1 MGLAMTTCCKIER
14 PDPQTLFNRYLE
26 LFSNTVLG
34 GATIIPESNEWYA
47 ASVNYAIAEE
57 FYAISEQAWKERDPR
72 TACCENLIALAAADG
87 VYPLPASFAQG
98 FIKVTGIPGAAL
110 PAPLEFTVGSL
121 TYVTA
126 APSQQPNQI
135 GPDGT
140 AVIRVRSLTAGE
152 IGNQALQTG
161 TLNQNLPGV
170 NKPVEVCGASFCNGA
185 PAESCEAFRA
195 RYLRRLRY
203 QPRATNVWI
212 RDKLLEWP
220 CATRAL
226 QRAGSCCKCSDC
238 EPAGECGCRECGGK
252 LEFYVMFDNTFPCGI
267 APQSVIDEINLW
279 MFGSPQ
285 GYGLGQVEVGIC
297 GAIVPVRPIPINVF
311 LDISDCVSTSQL
323 KAVDS
328 LIREFFTT
336 IEPSQPLWTRTL
348 DALLVQTLGAQ
359 TNFAV
364 RFELVNDSDR
374 ENAYV
379 DGCGIEPDCDYL
391 PCLNELTIVRPED
404 VGFC

>member
-1 MGLAMTTCCKIER
+1 
-14 PDPQTLFNRYLE
+14 
-26 LFSNTVLG
+26 
-34 GATIIPESNEWYA
+34 
-47 ASVNYAIAEE
+47 
-57 FYAISEQAWKERDPR
+57 
-72 TACCENLIALAAADG
+72 
-87 VYPLPASFAQG
+87 
-98 FIKVTGIPGAAL
+98 
-110 PAPLEFTVGSL
+110 
-121 TYVTA
+121 
-126 APSQQPNQI
+126 
-135 GPDGT
+135 
-140 AVIRVRSLTAGE
+140 
-152 IGNQALQTG
+152 
-161 TLNQNLPGV
+161 
-170 NKPVEVCGASFCNGA
+170 
-185 PAESCEAFRA
+185 
-195 RYLRRLRY
+195 
-203 QPRATNVWI
+203 
-212 RDKLLEWP
+212 
-220 CATRAL
+220 
-226 QRAGSCCKCSDC
+226 
-238 EPAGECGCRECGGK
+238 
-252 LEFYVMFDNTFPCGI
+252 MFDNTFPCGI